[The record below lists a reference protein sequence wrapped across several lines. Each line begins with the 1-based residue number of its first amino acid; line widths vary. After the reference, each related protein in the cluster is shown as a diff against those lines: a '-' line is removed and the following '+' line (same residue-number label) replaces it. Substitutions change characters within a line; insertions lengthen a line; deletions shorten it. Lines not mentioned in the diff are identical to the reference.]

1 MLVYLTKRNQNDMK
15 RLLPLL
21 ILIISFDVS
30 SAYRPTV
37 EHWKQGYGGALVL
50 DEIFPVFISDESYA
64 SSYSP
69 DQFQQPLVIKGLQV
83 EKVIDGDTVY
93 GLLGDKTYKIRL
105 AEIDAPER
113 DQPFGRQSKIF
124 LRKLLVDGEFDAH
137 ITSEDQYGRYI
148 AKLYSNGI
156 DINRKMVS
164 EGMAW
169 VYDYYVIDKTFYLD
183 QEDAQK
189 LKKGIWSKRYPAP
202 PWEWRKARRR

>member
-1 MLVYLTKRNQNDMK
+1 MLVYCIKRKQNDMK
-15 RLLPLL
+15 SLFPLL

-37 EHWKQGYGGALVL
+37 EHWSQGYGGALMMG
-50 DEIFPVFISDESYA
+50 EMYPFIISDESSA
-64 SSYSP
+64 SSLNS
-69 DQFQQPLVIKGLQV
+69 DEFQQPLVVKGIQV

-93 GLLGDKTYKIRL
+93 GLLGGKTYKIRL

-113 DQPFGRQSKIF
+113 DQPFGRQSKVF
-124 LRKLLVDGEFDAH
+124 LRNLLVDGEFDAH
-137 ITSEDQYGRYI
+137 ISSEDQYGRYI

-169 VYDYYVIDKTFYLD
+169 VYDYYVIDKTLYLN
-183 QEDAQK
+183 QEEAQN

>member
-1 MLVYLTKRNQNDMK
+1 MK
-15 RLLPLL
+15 SLLPLL

-30 SAYRPTV
+30 SAYRPTE
-37 EHWKQGYGGALVL
+37 EHWRQGYGGALVL
-50 DEIFPVFISDESYA
+50 DEMFPVFISNESYT
-64 SSYSP
+64 SSSNP
-69 DQFQQPLVIKGLQV
+69 GQFPQPLVIKGLQV

-148 AKLYSNGI
+148 ARLYSNGM

-169 VYDYYVIDKTFYLD
+169 VYDYYVIDKTFYLN
-183 QEDAQK
+183 QEDARK

-202 PWEWRKARRR
+202 PGRAQS

>member
-1 MLVYLTKRNQNDMK
+1 MK
-15 RLLPLL
+15 SLLPLL

-30 SAYRPTV
+30 SAYRPTE
-37 EHWKQGYGGALVL
+37 EHWRQGYGGALVL
-50 DEIFPVFISDESYA
+50 DEMFPVFISNESYT
-64 SSYSP
+64 SSSNP
-69 DQFQQPLVIKGLQV
+69 GQFQQPLVIKGLQV

-93 GLLGDKTYKIRL
+93 GLLGGKTYKIRL

-113 DQPFGRQSKIF
+113 DQAFGRQSKVF
-124 LRKLLVDGEFDAH
+124 LRNLLGNGEFDAH
-137 ITSEDQYGRYI
+137 ISSEDQYGRYI

>member
-1 MLVYLTKRNQNDMK
+1 MLVLYIKRKQNDMK
-15 RLLPLL
+15 SLLPLL

-37 EHWKQGYGGALVL
+37 EHWSQGYGGAFTL
-50 DEIFPVFISDESYA
+50 DEMFPVFISNESYA
-64 SSYSP
+64 SSSNP
-69 DQFQQPLVIKGLQV
+69 DPFQQPLVIKGLQV

-113 DQPFGRQSKIF
+113 DQPFGRQSKVF
-124 LRKLLVDGEFDAH
+124 LRNLLVDGEFDAH
-137 ITSEDQYGRYI
+137 ISSEDQYGRYI
-148 AKLYSNGI
+148 ARLYSNGI

-169 VYDYYVIDKTFYLD
+169 VYDYYVIDKTLYLN

>member
-1 MLVYLTKRNQNDMK
+1 MLVLYIKRKQNDMK
-15 RLLPLL
+15 NLLQLL
-21 ILIISFDVS
+21 IIIISFDVS

-37 EHWKQGYGGALVL
+37 EHWSQGYSGALVL
-50 DEIFPVFISDESYA
+50 DEMFPVFISNESYT
-64 SSYSP
+64 SSSNP
-69 DQFQQPLVIKGLQV
+69 GQIPQPLVIKGLKV

-124 LRKLLVDGEFDAH
+124 LRKLLVDGEFDSH
-137 ITSEDQYGRYI
+137 ISSEDQYGRYI
-148 AKLYSNGI
+148 ARLYSNGI

-169 VYDYYVIDKTFYLD
+169 VYDYYVIDKTFYLN

>member
-15 RLLPLL
+15 SLLPLF

-37 EHWKQGYGGALVL
+37 EHWSQGYSGALVL
-50 DEIFPVFISDESYA
+50 DDMFPVFISNESNA
-64 SSYSP
+64 SGSNP

-137 ITSEDQYGRYI
+137 ISSEDQYGRYI
-148 AKLYSNGI
+148 ARLYSNGI

-169 VYDYYVIDKTFYLD
+169 VYDYYVIDKTFYLN

>member
-1 MLVYLTKRNQNDMK
+1 MYIKRKQNDMK
-15 RLLPLL
+15 SLLPLL

-30 SAYRPTV
+30 SAYRPTE
-37 EHWKQGYGGALVL
+37 EHWRQGYGGALVL
-50 DEIFPVFISDESYA
+50 DEMFPVFISNESYT
-64 SSYSP
+64 SSSSP
-69 DQFQQPLVIKGLQV
+69 GQFPQPLVIKGLQV

-124 LRKLLVDGEFDAH
+124 LRKLLVDSEFDAH

-148 AKLYSNGI
+148 ARLYSNGM

-169 VYDYYVIDKTFYLD
+169 VYDYYVIDKTFYLN
-183 QEDAQK
+183 QEDARK

>member
-1 MLVYLTKRNQNDMK
+1 MYIKRKRNAMK
-15 RLLPLL
+15 SLLPLL
-21 ILIISFDVS
+21 ILIISFDVG

-37 EHWKQGYGGALVL
+37 EHWSQGYSGALVL
-50 DEIFPVFISDESYA
+50 DEMFPVFISNESNA
-64 SSYSP
+64 SGSNP

-137 ITSEDQYGRYI
+137 ISSEDQYGRYI
-148 AKLYSNGI
+148 ARLYSNGI

-183 QEDAQK
+183 QEEAQK
-189 LKKGIWSKRYPAP
+189 QKKGIWSKRYPAP

>member
-1 MLVYLTKRNQNDMK
+1 MK
-15 RLLPLL
+15 SLLPLL

-37 EHWKQGYGGALVL
+37 EHWSQGYSGALVL
-50 DEIFPVFISDESYA
+50 DEMFPVFISNESNA
-64 SSYSP
+64 SGSNP
-69 DQFQQPLVIKGLQV
+69 DQFQQPLVIKRLQV

-93 GLLGDKTYKIRL
+93 GLLGGKTYKIRL

-113 DQPFGRQSKIF
+113 DQAFGRQSKVF
-124 LRKLLVDGEFDAH
+124 LRNLLENGEFDAH
-137 ITSEDQYGRYI
+137 ISSEDQYGRYI

-169 VYDYYVIDKTFYLD
+169 VYDYYVIDKTLYLN
-183 QEDAQK
+183 QEEAQK